1 MKNEKYQIEYGLKNT
16 FAFLSSWVMALG
28 TDGIYETINNIE
40 YWTGVKVPLM
50 GIPRDVC
57 NGIYGGSLIR
67 VNVTFLHKTSQ

>member
-1 MKNEKYQIEYGLKNT
+1 MKNEKYQIEYGLKNI

-57 NGIYGGSLIR
+57 NGIKFHGMC
-67 VNVTFLHKTSQ
+67 VTGYMGAVLSR